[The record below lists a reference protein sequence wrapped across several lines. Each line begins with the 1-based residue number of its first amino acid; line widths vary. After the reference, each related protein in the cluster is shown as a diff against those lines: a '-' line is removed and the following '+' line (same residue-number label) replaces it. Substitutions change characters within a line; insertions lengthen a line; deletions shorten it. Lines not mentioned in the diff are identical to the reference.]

1 MSNTD
6 RPSRRTMPQ
15 FPRPGALL
23 LLCFLATL
31 IAPAAFAEARLVIR
45 SASVALDEGVY
56 ELNARLDLA
65 LPEDA
70 RKAIDAGVTL
80 RLDYEIE
87 ISRVRSY
94 LPDDGIASL
103 VQSYELQYHA
113 LSQRYL
119 LRNLN
124 TGEQQDFGTLSAAL
138 ERLSDVRGLPVI
150 DAALV
155 REGPTYEVRIRAVLD
170 MGTVPDALSWLLFWT
185 DDWGASSKWYSWTL
199 RP

>member
-6 RPSRRTMPQ
+6 RMSRRATLQ
-15 FPRPGALL
+15 FLRPGALL
-23 LLCFLATL
+23 LMCFLATL
-31 IAPAAFAEARLVIR
+31 TAPAALAEARLAIG

-56 ELNARLDLA
+56 ELDAALDLA
-65 LPEDA
+65 LPDDA
-70 RKAIDAGVTL
+70 RKAIDAGLTL
-80 RLDYEIE
+80 RLNYEIE
-87 ISRVRSY
+87 IARVRAY

-103 VQSYELQYHA
+103 VQSYELRYHA

-124 TGEQQDFGTLSAAL
+124 TGEQQDFGTLPAAL
-138 ERLSDVRGLPVI
+138 ERLADVRGLPVI

-155 REGPTYEVRIRAVLD
+155 GDGPTYEVRIRAVLD

-185 DDWGASSKWYSWTL
+185 DDWSASSKWYTWTL

>member
-6 RPSRRTMPQ
+6 CPSRRAMLQ
-15 FPRPGALL
+15 LLRPGALL

-31 IAPAAFAEARLVIR
+31 VAPAASAEARLLIR
-45 SASVALDEGVY
+45 TASVALDEGVY
-56 ELNARLDLA
+56 ELDANLDLA
-65 LPEDA
+65 VPDDA
-70 RKAIDAGVTL
+70 RKAIDAGLTL
-80 RLDYEIE
+80 RLNYEIE
-87 ISRVRSY
+87 MSRVRAY

-103 VQSYELQYHA
+103 VQSYEVQYHA

-124 TGEQQDFGTLSAAL
+124 TGEQQDFGTLSGAL
-138 ERLSDVRGLPVI
+138 ERLAEVRGLPVI
-150 DAALV
+150 DATLV
-155 REGPTYEVRIRAVLD
+155 RAGPTYEVRIRAVLD

-185 DDWGASSKWYSWTL
+185 DDWGASSEWYTWTL

>member
-1 MSNTD
+1 MD
-6 RPSRRTMPQ
+6 FPSRRAMPQ
-15 FPRPGALL
+15 FLRPGILL

-31 IAPAAFAEARLVIR
+31 AAPAALAETRLKIR

-56 ELNARLDLA
+56 ELDAALDLA
-65 LPEDA
+65 IPDDA
-70 RKAIDAGVTL
+70 RKAIDAGLTM

-87 ISRVRSY
+87 IARVRAY

-103 VQSYELQYHA
+103 VQTYEVRYHA

-150 DAALV
+150 DADLV
-155 REGPTYEVRIRAVLD
+155 GAGPTYEVRIRAVLD

-185 DDWGASSKWYSWTL
+185 DDWSASSKWYTWTL

>member
-6 RPSRRTMPQ
+6 HSSLRAMPQ
-15 FPRPGALL
+15 FLRPGALL

-31 IAPAAFAEARLVIR
+31 AAPGALADTRLAIR

-56 ELNARLDLA
+56 ELDATLDLR
-65 LPEDA
+65 LPDDA
-70 RKAIDAGVTL
+70 RKAIDAGLTL
-80 RLDYEIE
+80 RLEYEIE
-87 ISRVRSY
+87 ISRVRAY

-103 VQSYELQYHA
+103 VQSYELRYHA

-124 TGEQQDFGTLSAAL
+124 TGEQQDLGTLPAAL
-138 ERLSDVRGLPVI
+138 ERLEDVRGLPVI